1 MNLMVHCNDGKK
13 KTKMKTNIIYRL
25 NSKNALEMIF
35 DRLERMLT
43 LWNKQNN

>member
-13 KTKMKTNIIYRL
+13 KIKMKVNINYCL
-25 NSKNALEMIF
+25 NSKNALETKF

-43 LWNKQNN
+43 LWNS